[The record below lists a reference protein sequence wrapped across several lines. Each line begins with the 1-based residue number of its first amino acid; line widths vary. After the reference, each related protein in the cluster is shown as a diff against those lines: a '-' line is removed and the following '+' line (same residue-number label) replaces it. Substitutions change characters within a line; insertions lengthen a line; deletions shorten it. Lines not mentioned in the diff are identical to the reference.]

1 MSSAPASTSRG
12 SSLPAESAR
21 HRGALAVWLL
31 LIAYASLY
39 PFLPL
44 RWPGPDA
51 FAVFLR
57 PKVFLEF
64 DVVLNMLAYA
74 PLGAL
79 AWLAQRGRH
88 GRWPRQAVAVGA
100 CAAFSLAM
108 ELCQA
113 FVTTR
118 VPSLYDVLANATGA
132 LAGTLPFTQP
142 AYRLATRPL
151 VQARERLVTA
161 GSWGD
166 AGLML
171 VALWLLAQLNPALPF
186 FEAGNIGTGGAPDPH
201 EFAVTAT
208 SVALSV
214 AGFGLFVSAVLK
226 GPGGALRWTL
236 LLLTV
241 ALWCKFAMASVM
253 LKPHLTAN
261 WVTEGRVAGL
271 VAGILA
277 FAPLRGVQRSGRIYL
292 ALVLTLAGALFAK
305 IFGAYS
311 ALGDFLRLFHW
322 PHGQLATFA
331 TLTRWIHEAWPA
343 LALAWLIA
351 LFVRRRDEPIQ

>member
-1 MSSAPASTSRG
+1 M
-12 SSLPAESAR
+12 
-21 HRGALAVWLL
+21 
-31 LIAYASLY
+31 
-39 PFLPL
+39 
-44 RWPGPDA
+44 PGPDA
-51 FAVFLR
+51 LAVFLR
-57 PKVFLEF
+57 PKVIIEF
-64 DVVLNMLAYA
+64 DMALNAVAYA
-74 PLGAL
+74 PLGAIACL
-79 AWLAQRGRH
+79 VLRGANSPWRA
-88 GRWPRQAVAVGA
+88 RAKAVAA
-100 CAAFSLAM
+100 CASFSIVM
-108 ELCQA
+108 ESLQF
-113 FVTTR
+113 FVTGR
-118 VPSLYDVLANATGA
+118 VASLHDVLANTAGA
-132 LAGTLPFTQP
+132 FAGTLLFAGPVHALVTHP
-142 AYRLATRPL
+142 LA
-151 VQARERLVTA
+151 QARERLVA
-161 GSWGD
+161 SGGWGD
-166 AGLML
+166 AGLVL
-171 VALWLLAQLNPALPF
+171 VVLWLIAQLNPALPF
-186 FEAGNIGTGGAPDPH
+186 FEAGNIGGEGVPDPG
-201 EFAVTAT
+201 EFLVTSA
-208 SVALSV
+208 SVAMSV
-214 AGFGLFVSAVLK
+214 AGFGFFVSVVLK

-277 FAPLRGVQRSGRIYL
+277 FAPLRGMQRSGRIYL